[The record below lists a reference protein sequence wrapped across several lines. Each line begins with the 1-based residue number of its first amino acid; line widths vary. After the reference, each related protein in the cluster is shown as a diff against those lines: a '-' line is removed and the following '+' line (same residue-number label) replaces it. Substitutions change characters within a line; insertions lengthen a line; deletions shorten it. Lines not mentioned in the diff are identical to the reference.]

1 MFKECMEL
9 AIPLIALGGLYV
21 ISNQKKETKEGFVP
35 SIHQYNN
42 PNQITDKYFKPATP
56 EGNAPFTDLAGR
68 EVNADDYAQT
78 MVPYFGKLKNIGNS
92 NTDWNRDQLLDNVAG
107 GGTFHTAKTENA
119 PLFKPQENVQW
130 ANGAPNQSS
139 FYQSR
144 VNPSLGMKNVKPWQ
158 EERVGPGLDQGFSG
172 KGTSG
177 YNSGME
183 ARPKWTDR
191 TVDELRVATN
201 PKQSFELT
209 GHQGP
214 AQTLVKNLGFEGKME
229 KYLPD
234 KFFVNT
240 PDRYFTTTGSEK
252 GPTLRSEQP
261 DPTIHRATTTQAY
274 SGVAGGVVQ
283 NPAKPGMYRM
293 DHRQQFGSVGV
304 TPAASN
310 VPQTHSNVES
320 YKLLP
325 TNRSTAQPESFG
337 GMYGLVSAITAP
349 LVDLVR
355 PTRKEDL
362 VGLTRLGGLGSSVS
376 NAPIS
381 TEVALPTVKEGTIY
395 SPYSMGQRPFQSIAD
410 GGYQVNEHQP
420 IQNQRDTT
428 SVSYMGGSSGML
440 PLPTSNQAE
449 YNATITSNRAKEGRI
464 AGGNTQTF
472 APIINQTTTSNRS
485 TMHTSYMGG
494 VNGSAIASVPP
505 SMERYGG
512 SRNPNT
518 YPEPE
523 RNAPDLL
530 DAFRQNPYTHSL
542 HSVV

>member
-1 MFKECMEL
+1 MEL

-21 ISNQKKETKEGFVP
+21 VSNQKKKEGFGSVP
-35 SIHQYNN
+35 VNHYKT
-42 PNQITDKYFKPATP
+42 PNQVTDKYFKPNP
-56 EGNAPFTDLAGR
+56 ESEPEMNQDKHFKDLAGR
-68 EVNADDYAQT
+68 EVDVSEYT
-78 MVPYFGKLKNIGNS
+78 KKMTPYFGKMKNIGNS
-92 NTDWNRDQLLDNVAG
+92 TTNFNRDQLLDNFSG
-107 GGTFHTAKTENA
+107 GGTFHIAKTEGA

-130 ANGAPNQSS
+130 ANGAPNQSN

-144 VNPSLGMKNVKPWQ
+144 VNPSIGMKNVKPWQ
-158 EERVGPGLDQGFSG
+158 EEHVGPGLNQGYSAQ
-172 KGTSG
+172 GTNG
-177 YNSGME
+177 FNSGME
-183 ARPKWTDR
+183 AREKWTDR
-191 TVDELRVATN
+191 TVDELRVLTN
-201 PKQSFELT
+201 PKQTFGLD

-214 AQTLVKNLGFEGKME
+214 AQTLVKNLGFEGKFE
-229 KYLPD
+229 KHLPD

-240 PDRYFTTTGSEK
+240 PDRYLTTTGSEL

-261 DPTIHRATTTQAY
+261 DPTVHRATTTKAY
-274 SGVAGGVVQ
+274 TGVAGGGVQ
-283 NPAKPGMYRM
+283 QQSKPGMYRL
-293 DHRQQFGSVGV
+293 DHRQQFGAVEF
-304 TPAASN
+304 TPATSAVPHTNSN
-310 VPQTHSNVES
+310 MES

-325 TNRSTAQPESFG
+325 TNRSTTQAESFG
-337 GMYGLVSAITAP
+337 GIQGLVQAITAP

-381 TEVALPTVKEGTIY
+381 TEVAPPTVKEGTIY
-395 SPYSMGQRPFQSIAD
+395 SPYALGQRPFHAITD
-410 GGYQVNEHQP
+410 GGYQVSEHQP

-428 SVSYMGGSSGML
+428 NTSYMGGASMF
-440 PLPTSNQAE
+440 PQPMSNQAE
-449 YNATITSNRAKEGRI
+449 YSATITSNRANPGRT

-494 VNGSAIASVPP
+494 VNGSVIASAPP

-512 SRNPNT
+512 SRNPNK
-518 YPEPE
+518 YPEPD

-530 DAFRQNPYTHSL
+530 DAFKQNPYTHSL